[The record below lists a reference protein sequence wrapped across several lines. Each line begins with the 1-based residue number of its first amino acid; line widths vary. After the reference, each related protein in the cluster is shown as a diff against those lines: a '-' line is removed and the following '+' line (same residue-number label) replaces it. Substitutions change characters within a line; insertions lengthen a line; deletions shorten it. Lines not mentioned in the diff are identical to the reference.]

1 MSFFNRFQAPII
13 TGLVAV
19 AILTIISF
27 DFGRQKSFSP
37 VEKFFVE
44 LIGPV
49 QKSIASS
56 QKSLAGFLKD
66 YLNLL
71 DVRRENELL
80 KDEIDRLRF
89 ENDRFREDAL
99 TTQRLRDLLHFK
111 NNSSFDMVGAKIVGR
126 DSSAWYKT
134 VIIDRGSR
142 DGMETNLPVITHRG
156 LVGRVISTSSHY
168 SKVLLIIDHN
178 SSVDAVIQS
187 TRTKGILVGQSET
200 TCRLKYILRKN
211 QVVSGDN
218 IITSGQ
224 CGIFPSGIL
233 IGRVIRTWPAKTGI
247 FQEVEVEPGVDFT
260 RLEMVMVV
268 LRSAQPDFY
277 ESSGGK

>member
-80 KDEIDRLRF
+80 KDEIDRLKF

-111 NNSSFDMVGAKIVGR
+111 NNSGFDMVGAKIVGR

-134 VIIDRGSR
+134 VIIDRGRYYQGGHDRR
-142 DGMETNLPVITHRG
+142 DQR
-156 LVGRVISTSSHY
+156 
-168 SKVLLIIDHN
+168 LIH
-178 SSVDAVIQS
+178 A
-187 TRTKGILVGQSET
+187 
-200 TCRLKYILRKN
+200 
-211 QVVSGDN
+211 
-218 IITSGQ
+218 
-224 CGIFPSGIL
+224 
-233 IGRVIRTWPAKTGI
+233 
-247 FQEVEVEPGVDFT
+247 
-260 RLEMVMVV
+260 
-268 LRSAQPDFY
+268 
-277 ESSGGK
+277 